1 MISTTESNFYG
12 NKESGKV
19 FSFISEYRGDE
30 ITPITLFNGLKGAR
44 RFIFEGGSKEEHFG
58 RYSFLGEKPYKEIQ
72 GETLKE
78 IAEIKQEV
86 SLEFDE
92 KGNPFTFKGGAIG
105 YMGYDSVGLYEKK
118 LKFENEDDLNLPT
131 IRFNFYKRY
140 ICYDHLTHKVY
151 VVDNIFKDDN
161 RNFEEIRKEQ
171 DEYFETVANNY
182 FVITEKRKPK
192 KDIELRFSISREDH
206 KKNIEKVKEYIKSG
220 DIFQVVLSRRMYCDT
235 AKSPLEIYRRLREEN
250 PSPYMF
256 LIDYEDYQVIGSS
269 PESLV
274 SVRDKVV
281 TTNPIAGTRKRGVTS
296 EEDSLLEKELIEDE
310 KERAEHVMLVDLGRN
325 DIGKVS
331 KVGTVEVKDFM
342 NIERFS
348 HVMHITTKVV
358 GELEE
363 GKDCFDALASCL
375 PAGTLSGAPKIRAME
390 IIEELENKERGIYA
404 GSVGYFSYG
413 GDMDMCIAI
422 RTLVLKDGVAYLQAG
437 GGLVYDSDPEN
448 ECLEIENKLMA
459 LKEALR

>member
-1 MISTTESNFYG
+1 MISTNECDYKKK
-12 NKESGKV
+12 KEDVKA

-30 ITPITLFNGLKGAR
+30 ITPITLFNGLKGSR

-58 RYSFLGEKPYKEIQ
+58 RYSFLGENPYKEIQ

-78 IAEIKQEV
+78 INEIKKEV
-86 SLEFDE
+86 SLDFDV

-105 YMGYDSVGLYEKK
+105 YMGYDSIGLYEKK
-118 LKFENEDDLNLPT
+118 LKFENEDDLNVPT

-151 VVDNIFKDDN
+151 IVDNIVTDDN
-161 RNFEEIRKEQ
+161 RSFEEIKKEQ
-171 DEYFETVANNY
+171 DDYFETVANGY
-182 FVITEKRKPK
+182 FVTAEKREPK

-206 KKNIEKVKEYIKSG
+206 KRNIEKAKEYIKRG

-235 AKSPLEIYRRLREEN
+235 DKSPLEIYRILREEN

-256 LIDYEDYQVIGSS
+256 LIDYDNYQVIGSS

-274 SVRDKVV
+274 SVRDKEV
-281 TTNPIAGTRKRGVTS
+281 TTNPIAGTRKRGGNA
-296 EEDSLLEKELIEDE
+296 EEDVELAKELIEDE

-325 DIGKVS
+325 DIGKIS
-331 KVGTVEVKDFM
+331 KVGSVEVKDFM
-342 NIERFS
+342 NIEKFS

-358 GELEE
+358 GELKE

-390 IIEELENKERGIYA
+390 IIEELENRKRGIYA

-422 RTLVLKDGVAYLQAG
+422 RTIILKDGTAHLQAG
-437 GGLVYDSDPEN
+437 GGLVYDSVPEN
-448 ECLEIENKLMA
+448 ECEEIENKLMA
-459 LKEALR
+459 SKEALR

>member
-1 MISTTESNFYG
+1 MISTTECDFKKKKG
-12 NKESGKV
+12 DRKI

-30 ITPITLFNGLKGAR
+30 ITPITLFNGLKGTR
-44 RFIFEGGSKEEHFG
+44 RFIFEGGSREEHFG
-58 RYSFLGEKPYKEIQ
+58 RYSFLGENPYKEIQ

-78 IAEIKQEV
+78 VNEIKKEV

-105 YMGYDSVGLYEKK
+105 YMGYDSIGLYERK
-118 LKFENEDDLNLPT
+118 LKFENDDDLNVPT

-151 VVDNIFKDDN
+151 VVDSILKDDN
-161 RNFEEIRKEQ
+161 RSFQEIREEQ
-171 DEYFETVANNY
+171 DEYFEKIANNY
-182 FVITEKRKPK
+182 FIITEKREPK
-192 KDIELRFSISREDH
+192 KDIELRFSVSREDH
-206 KKNIEKVKEYIKSG
+206 KKNIEKVKEYIRKG
-220 DIFQVVLSRRMYCDT
+220 DIFQVVISRRMYCDT
-235 AKSPLEIYRRLREEN
+235 EKSPLEIYRRLREEN

-281 TTNPIAGTRKRGVTS
+281 TTNPIAGTRKRGLTS
-296 EEDSLLEKELIEDE
+296 EEDLELEKELIEDE

-325 DIGKVS
+325 DIGKIS

-390 IIEELENKERGIYA
+390 IIEELENKKRGIYA

-422 RTLVLKDGVAYLQAG
+422 RTLVLKDGIAHLQAG
-437 GGLVYDSDPEN
+437 GGLVYDSVPEN